1 MNILTFTISNETQIP
16 AIGLGTWKLRRRKA
30 RNALQKAL
38 ELGYRHIDTA
48 DAYSN
53 HKEIGKT
60 LTESNIPRKDL
71 FITTKVWRT
80 DLKEND
86 VVEAGNRFLE
96 ELQTDY
102 FDLLLIHWPNSS
114 VTVEETLSGMQTLKK
129 AGKVKAI
136 GVSNFTIDHLK
147 NALDTGVE
155 ITANQ
160 VEFHPSLNQKEL
172 QDFCDAKGI
181 QIIAYSPIAQGQ
193 DLRLDIIKELAKKYD
208 RTPAQIILNWHYQ
221 QGRVSIPRSKDPT
234 HLEQNLKA
242 LEFEL
247 EKGDIQKIAQV
258 KQNSRLIAPHF
269 HEFFD

>member
-1 MNILTFTISNETQIP
+1 MNILTFTLSNETEIP

-30 RNALQKAL
+30 RKAVEKAL

-60 LTESNIPRKDL
+60 LAESNIPRKDL
-71 FITTKVWRT
+71 FITTKVWRN
-80 DLKEND
+80 DLRKNE
-86 VVEAGNRFLE
+86 VVKAGNRFLE

-102 FDLLLIHWPNSS
+102 TDLLLVHWPNSS
-114 VTVEETLSGMQTLKK
+114 VPVEETLSGMQTLRK

-147 NALDTGVE
+147 NALDTGVR

-160 VEFHPSLNQKEL
+160 VEFHPSLNQKRL
-172 QDFCDAKGI
+172 QEFCDKKGI
-181 QIIAYSPIAQGQ
+181 RVIAYSPIAQGQ

-208 RTPAQIILNWHYQ
+208 LAPAQIILNWHYRE
-221 QGRVSIPRSKDPT
+221 GRVSIPRSKDPK

-247 EKGDIQKIAQV
+247 EKEDIQKIDHA